1 MSVNR
6 VVESNGERFARIDRI
21 ETMFA
26 RGLDSREKAAVRI
39 ADAMEKP
46 VATYFGLNDADSAE
60 FCLWLVEY
68 LLHGQNDHPHE

>member
-1 MSVNR
+1 MNVNR
-6 VVESNGERFARIDRI
+6 EMESYEECFARIDRI
-21 ETMFA
+21 DTRIA